1 MHFVGFICRARN
13 GIGSVMQNYSL
24 EVSGL
29 NPNPSSSGPL
39 VVVTGISPV
48 NSSLVRG
55 QSGKLTC
62 SVRSQEM
69 PHMKWLKQVTRDEE
83 IVASET
89 SILSVR
95 DNRYQILPTAKDI
108 RVNKD
113 EYINILSLDEVTEA
127 DNGTYICF
135 VAKNGLNS
143 LTFKSATVFIL
154 PGIVFANRHYQR
166 SAFPTIGLLLIFRLC
181 CNQR

>member
-1 MHFVGFICRARN
+1 
-13 GIGSVMQNYSL
+13 MQNYSL

-29 NPNPSSSGPL
+29 NPNPSSASGPL

-69 PHMKWLKQVTRDEE
+69 PHMKWLKQVTQDED
-83 IVASET
+83 IVAGSET

-154 PGIVFANRHYQR
+154 PGIVFAYRHYQR
-166 SAFPTIGLLLIFRLC
+166 SAFLTIGLLLIFRLC